1 MSFGSAISSILCV
14 SGFAAD
20 GVRVRADLSRV
31 TSSYL

>member
-1 MSFGSAISSILCV
+1 MSFGSAFFSILSV

-20 GVRVRADLSRV
+20 GVRVRADQSRV